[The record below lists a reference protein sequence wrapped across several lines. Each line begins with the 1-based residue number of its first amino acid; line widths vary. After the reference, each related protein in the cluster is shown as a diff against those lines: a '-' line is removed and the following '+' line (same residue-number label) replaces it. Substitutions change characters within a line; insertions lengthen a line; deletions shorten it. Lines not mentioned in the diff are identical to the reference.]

1 MENQARPKYHQNL
14 VYFLIHPPSYSQQP
28 PSLET
33 DVSSGSYLTL
43 FYLYLFTPL
52 TLLSPFPSIT
62 GKKCVNL
69 FSCSRIISTTTSSF
83 DAISSRTSFL

>member
-14 VYFLIHPPSYSQQP
+14 VYFLIHHRTLLLSVNNLLHWKQMS
-28 PSLET
+28 
-33 DVSSGSYLTL
+33 SSGSYLTL

-62 GKKCVNL
+62 GKNV
-69 FSCSRIISTTTSSF
+69 SISF
-83 DAISSRTSFL
+83 PVQG